1 MMPLPSFSAVLPT
14 KAPNVDW
21 WSILR
26 KVISPNGDG
35 SDRPSAAA
43 ILAKANSTDP
53 EKLIAAA
60 EGLSLPSPFGE
71 MTFRKIDHQST
82 LGAFVGKT
90 ALKDG
95 KGVMVD
101 SVYRKGA
108 DYLPTDAEVEKLRPK
123 D

>member
-1 MMPLPSFSAVLPT
+1 QAKSYVYSQLDPILGYQT
-14 KAPNVDW
+14 IKA
-21 WSILR
+21 
-26 KVISPNGDG
+26 
-35 SDRPSAAA
+35 AAA
-43 ILAKANSTDP
+43 ILTKANSTDQ
-53 EKLIAAA
+53 EKLIAAT
-60 EGLSLPSPFGE
+60 EGLSLGSPFGE

-101 SVYRKGA
+101 SAYKKGA
-108 DYLPTDAEVEKLRPK
+108 DFLPSDAEVEKLRPK